1 MEYGHFID
9 LSENVLISN
18 YTANGNAIYIRQPKQ
33 TVVTVLPSLQTIQD
47 TESRY
52 SLDELFNEEIDYS
65 IEPSYSPTNIT
76 TRPTSPTSQ
85 IIVLLRSLFRREV
98 LNACA
103 GPIIVSVATILFVCS
118 FF

>member
-33 TVVTVLPSLQTIQD
+33 TVVSVLPSLQTIQD

-52 SLDELFNEEIDYS
+52 S
-65 IEPSYSPTNIT
+65 
-76 TRPTSPTSQ
+76 
-85 IIVLLRSLFRREV
+85 
-98 LNACA
+98 
-103 GPIIVSVATILFVCS
+103 
-118 FF
+118 